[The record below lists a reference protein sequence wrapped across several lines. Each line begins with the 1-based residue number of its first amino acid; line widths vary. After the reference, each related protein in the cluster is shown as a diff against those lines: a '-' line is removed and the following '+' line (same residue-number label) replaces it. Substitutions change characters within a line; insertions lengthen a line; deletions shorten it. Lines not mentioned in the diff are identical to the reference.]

1 MNGMTTAKIAVTVP
15 EETLQNA
22 RLQVRKG
29 RARSLS
35 AYVSAALD
43 QKAMLDDLDEM
54 LVQMLEASGGPL
66 TAKERRTADVALGV
80 RRSRSR

>member
-1 MNGMTTAKIAVTVP
+1 MTTMKIAVTVP
-15 EETLQNA
+15 EETLQHA

-43 QKAMLDDLDEM
+43 QKAMLDDLDEL
-54 LVQMLEASGGPL
+54 LVQLLEASGGPL
-66 TAKERRTADVALGV
+66 TAKEQRRADVALGV
-80 RRSRSR
+80 GKRLSR